1 MNYINNKNNS
11 SNIKDNNVSNSP
23 NKINFNNINYKNKNI
38 SSILQYI
45 IDENKELAYNSNE
58 SLGQGGFGLVFSM
71 KYKNKNDLALKIF
84 LPNEKQDL
92 NNFYTKT
99 NNEIN
104 LMRNILHF
112 NIIRSFYKIKDNG
125 KFLGVLMEECKFKSL
140 SMFVNKMFREFNLE
154 TNNEKFFY
162 LSNISE
168 MMIKFFIIQILN
180 GLKFFHLHNIIHG
193 DIKMENI
200 LLSNYFVVKISDFS
214 TVLIINKKNEVN
226 NNNNKISNKINVI
239 TNSNKSTAINSN
251 ISKNSVKLKSS
262 TYSCMGSEYY
272 YENPLLLDYND
283 LFKIDSFGIG
293 TIMYK
298 MMYKKSF
305 IPNTEKENY
314 KIENFKKWK
323 NEANIN
329 LENDRIYSKPLRK
342 IVKNLTDDI
351 QERAGLN
358 ELLKN
363 DYLFP
368 KDQKENYEIEKTLN
382 INRYDPTKLFVEL
395 NKLQHIVNIKNIKS
409 KFLDKKFLHKKK
421 FSVKL

>member
-1 MNYINNKNNS
+1 
-11 SNIKDNNVSNSP
+11 
-23 NKINFNNINYKNKNI
+23 
-38 SSILQYI
+38 
-45 IDENKELAYNSNE
+45 
-58 SLGQGGFGLVFSM
+58 M

-154 TNNEKFFY
+154 TNNKKFFY

-214 TVLIINKKNEVN
+214 TVLIINKN
-226 NNNNKISNKINVI
+226 
-239 TNSNKSTAINSN
+239 
-251 ISKNSVKLKSS
+251 
-262 TYSCMGSEYY
+262 
-272 YENPLLLDYND
+272 
-283 LFKIDSFGIG
+283 
-293 TIMYK
+293 
-298 MMYKKSF
+298 
-305 IPNTEKENY
+305 
-314 KIENFKKWK
+314 
-323 NEANIN
+323 
-329 LENDRIYSKPLRK
+329 
-342 IVKNLTDDI
+342 
-351 QERAGLN
+351 
-358 ELLKN
+358 
-363 DYLFP
+363 
-368 KDQKENYEIEKTLN
+368 
-382 INRYDPTKLFVEL
+382 
-395 NKLQHIVNIKNIKS
+395 
-409 KFLDKKFLHKKK
+409 
-421 FSVKL
+421 

>member
-71 KYKNKNDLALKIF
+71 KYKNKSDLALKIF

-154 TNNEKFFY
+154 TNNKKFFY

-168 MMIKFFIIQILN
+168 MMIKFL
-180 GLKFFHLHNIIHG
+180 
-193 DIKMENI
+193 
-200 LLSNYFVVKISDFS
+200 
-214 TVLIINKKNEVN
+214 
-226 NNNNKISNKINVI
+226 
-239 TNSNKSTAINSN
+239 
-251 ISKNSVKLKSS
+251 
-262 TYSCMGSEYY
+262 
-272 YENPLLLDYND
+272 
-283 LFKIDSFGIG
+283 LFKF
-293 TIMYK
+293 
-298 MMYKKSF
+298 
-305 IPNTEKENY
+305 
-314 KIENFKKWK
+314 
-323 NEANIN
+323 
-329 LENDRIYSKPLRK
+329 
-342 IVKNLTDDI
+342 
-351 QERAGLN
+351 
-358 ELLKN
+358 
-363 DYLFP
+363 
-368 KDQKENYEIEKTLN
+368 
-382 INRYDPTKLFVEL
+382 
-395 NKLQHIVNIKNIKS
+395 
-409 KFLDKKFLHKKK
+409 
-421 FSVKL
+421 

>member
-1 MNYINNKNNS
+1 MNYNNNKNNS
-11 SNIKDNNVSNSP
+11 SNIKDNKVS
-23 NKINFNNINYKNKNI
+23 NFNNINYKNKNI

-71 KYKNKNDLALKIF
+71 KYKNKSDLALKIF

-154 TNNEKFFY
+154 TNNKKFFY

-200 LLSNYFVVKISDFS
+200 LLSK
-214 TVLIINKKNEVN
+214 
-226 NNNNKISNKINVI
+226 
-239 TNSNKSTAINSN
+239 
-251 ISKNSVKLKSS
+251 
-262 TYSCMGSEYY
+262 
-272 YENPLLLDYND
+272 
-283 LFKIDSFGIG
+283 
-293 TIMYK
+293 
-298 MMYKKSF
+298 
-305 IPNTEKENY
+305 
-314 KIENFKKWK
+314 
-323 NEANIN
+323 
-329 LENDRIYSKPLRK
+329 
-342 IVKNLTDDI
+342 
-351 QERAGLN
+351 
-358 ELLKN
+358 
-363 DYLFP
+363 
-368 KDQKENYEIEKTLN
+368 
-382 INRYDPTKLFVEL
+382 
-395 NKLQHIVNIKNIKS
+395 
-409 KFLDKKFLHKKK
+409 
-421 FSVKL
+421 